1 MRTLTVTALIGIA
14 LATSH
19 DAPAAG
25 ARPNIVLIMADDLGY
40 ECIAANGGESYQTP
54 VLDGL
59 AAEGVR
65 FEHCY
70 AQPLCTPSR
79 VKLMTGMSNV
89 RNYVE
94 FGTLETSQVTFA
106 NLLRDAGYAT
116 AIVGKWQLGRDASLP
131 KHFGFEEYCL
141 WQLLRRPSRY
151 AHPGLEVNGQM
162 IDYGHGKYG
171 PDVVVDYA
179 CEFIER
185 HKNKPFLLYYPMML
199 THSPF
204 DPTPDSADW
213 DPQLPGG
220 RNERGDVKYF
230 GDMVRYMDKMVGRI
244 DDQLAKSGVRENTL
258 LLFTGDNGT
267 GRPITSVLNGRR
279 VQGGKGS
286 MTDAGTRVPLIVSW
300 PGTTPRGAVCSDLVD
315 MSDFLPTLCEA
326 AGVEVPSSL
335 TIDGRSFL
343 PQLKGE
349 RGQPREWIHI
359 WYSRNGGST
368 GQEFTRTQRYKLY
381 RTGEFYDIQEDVL
394 EERPLQAA
402 SLSAEVKAVRDKLQT
417 ALDRYTNA
425 RPEKFANWKRPGD

>member
-1 MRTLTVTALIGIA
+1 MRPATCLITCLALLGIGDFSPTA
-14 LATSH
+14 
-19 DAPAAG
+19 D

-40 ECIAANGGESYQTP
+40 ECIAANGGESYRTP

-70 AQPLCTPSR
+70 SQPLCTPTR
-79 VKLMTGMSNV
+79 VKLMTGMSNM

-131 KHFGFEEYCL
+131 QHFGFDEHCL

-162 IDYGHGKYG
+162 IDYGRGKYG
-171 PDVVVDYA
+171 PAIVVDYA

-185 HKNKPFLLYYPMML
+185 NKDKPFLLYYPMML

-204 DPTPDSADW
+204 EPTPDSAGW
-213 DPQLPGG
+213 NPQEPGG
-220 RNERGDVKYF
+220 RNERGDVKNF
-230 GDMVRYMDKMVGRI
+230 GDMVTYMDKMVGRI
-244 DDQLAKSGVRENTL
+244 DDQLARSGVRDNTL
-258 LLFTGDNGT
+258 LLFIGDNGT
-267 GRPITSVLNGRR
+267 GRPITSMMNGRA
-279 VQGGKGS
+279 VQGGKGLT
-286 MTDAGTRVPLIVSW
+286 TDAGTRVPLIVSW
-300 PGTTPRGAVCSDLVD
+300 PAKSPRGAVCRDLVD
-315 MSDFLPTLCEA
+315 MSDFLPTFCEA
-326 AGVEVPSSL
+326 AGVEIPSSL
-335 TIDGRSFL
+335 TIDGQSFL

-349 RGQPREWIHI
+349 PGQPREWIHI
-359 WYSRNGGST
+359 WYSRSGGPT
-368 GQEFTRTQRYKLY
+368 GAEFTRTQRYKQY

-394 EERPLQAA
+394 EERPLDVA
-402 SLSAEVKAVRDKLQT
+402 SLSANVSAVRDKPQS
-417 ALDRYTNA
+417 ALDRYTDA
-425 RPEKFANWKRPGD
+425 RPEKFAHWKRPGD